1 MLDGERFVEALSRL
15 GYPSASALK
24 GSEFDWLFDAAPDN
38 LHLLRVFCHRLNHN
52 NALTP
57 EEVQAFRVLRE
68 SGKPIMD
75 NATLGDLL
83 KMCGPIDVCGSLS
96 SLCGEED
103 VSVEELE
110 AELQALRKEK
120 QLKLRRLKKLQVLA
134 ASRGADSSAALGLL
148 QEGSGAMKEA
158 SSALA
163 VENAATNAALEG
175 LVKETQK
182 LAGFFHTED
191 LSVGQNNETTA
202 PSASQS
208 VLLSQLPLDAFLHQE
223 EQNTKALAT
232 YTQCQFF
239 QGISDMVET
248 STSKRFQ
255 LTELSC
261 CSESEEEED
270 EKLVESRRK
279 EMAQLQWA
287 HIVAQHQLL
296 KEQAEEHG
304 DQALK
309 NWLTEQ
315 LGSQTQP
322 MGSLQASWREPAL
335 RSELLSVESDLEALM
350 REPVRSALRD
360 SARLLNVPVVRGD
373 LALQI
378 ARQNYY
384 TARQTEVRDQLLR
397 QKASFEVLRL
407 AQDTELRTGRRMATQ
422 LDEVISR
429 LEGASQ
435 SAAQRGNILTQPEL
449 TQRPCLTPWRNT
461 KLQVINS
468 KDVAFSRLLQM
479 LELGKLSECKD
490 PILTYGRLEAEA
502 SSLQKELVSVQD
514 SLERAAQEQGYSG
527 ARLEH
532 DRDALERSAYSDIV
546 QPLLRPQV
554 CATATPAQELC
565 PNAQEVSV
573 VLSELE
579 VKQKNMYKLLQDIV
593 GDLRTKRA
601 RLEQSATLRRERELY
616 VYFHLD
622 PTLLSKVV
630 CEMEARAGVK

>member
-1 MLDGERFVEALSRL
+1 MLDGERFIEALSRV
-15 GYPSASALK
+15 GYPNVSSLK
-24 GSEFDWLFDAAPDN
+24 SSEFDWLFDTAPAN
-38 LHLLRVFCHRLNHN
+38 LHLLRIFCHRVNRN

-57 EEVQAFRVLRE
+57 EELKAFQVLRE
-68 SGKPIMD
+68 SGKPILD
-75 NATLGDLL
+75 EATLGDLL
-83 KMCGPIDVCGSLS
+83 KTCGPTEVGGSLS

-103 VSVEELE
+103 VLVEDLE
-110 AELQALRKEK
+110 VELQALRKEK
-120 QLKLRRLKKLQVLA
+120 QLKLRRLKKLQVFA
-134 ASRGADSSAALGLL
+134 ASRGADASAALGLL
-148 QEGSGAMKEA
+148 QEGSGAVKDA

-163 VENAATNAALEG
+163 AENAALNAALES

-182 LAGFFHTED
+182 LGGFFNSEN
-191 LSVGQNNETTA
+191 LSMEKYNETTA
-202 PSASQS
+202 
-208 VLLSQLPLDAFLHQE
+208 VLLSQLPLEPYLHQE
-223 EQNTKALAT
+223 EQNTKALAI
-232 YTQCQFF
+232 YTQQQFF

-248 STSKRFQ
+248 STSKHFQ

-261 CSESEEEED
+261 CSEIEEEDD

-279 EMAQLQWA
+279 EMARLQWA
-287 HIVAQHQLL
+287 HIVARHQLL

-304 DQALK
+304 DQAMK
-309 NWLTEQ
+309 SWLTEQ
-315 LGSQTQP
+315 LGSQTQ
-322 MGSLQASWREPAL
+322 GSLHTPWRESAL
-335 RSELLSVESDLEALM
+335 HSELLSVQSDLDALM
-350 REPVRSALRD
+350 REPVRAALRD

-407 AQDTELRTGRRMATQ
+407 AQDTELRRGRRTVTQ

-429 LEGASQ
+429 LEGTFQ
-435 SAAQRGNILTQPEL
+435 STTQRGKILTQPEL
-449 TQRPCLTPWRNT
+449 TQTPSLGCNA
-461 KLQVINS
+461 KLQVISS
-468 KDVAFSRLLQM
+468 KDVVFSRLLQM

-490 PILTYGRLEAEA
+490 PLLTYGRLEAEA
-502 SSLQKELVSVQD
+502 SSLQKDLVSVHGA
-514 SLERAAQEQGYSG
+514 LERAAQEQGYIS

-546 QPLLRPQV
+546 QPLLRPQ
-554 CATATPAQELC
+554 
-565 PNAQEVSV
+565 EVSV

-579 VKQKNMYKLLQDIV
+579 EKQKNLYKLLQNVV
-593 GDLRTKRA
+593 GDVRTKRA

-622 PTLLSKVV
+622 PTLLNKVV
-630 CEMEARAGVK
+630 REMEARAGVK

>member
-1 MLDGERFVEALSRL
+1 MLDGERFIEALSRL
-15 GYPSASALK
+15 GYPNASALK
-24 GSEFDWLFDAAPDN
+24 SSEFDWLFDTAPDN
-38 LHLLRVFCHRLNHN
+38 LHLLRVFCHRLNRS

-57 EEVQAFRVLRE
+57 EEVRAFQVLRE
-68 SGKPIMD
+68 SGKPILD
-75 NATLGDLL
+75 EATLGDLL
-83 KMCGPIDVCGSLS
+83 KTCGPTDVGGSLS

-103 VSVEELE
+103 VAVEDLE

-148 QEGSGAMKEA
+148 QEGSSAMKDA

-182 LAGFFHTED
+182 FAGFFHTED
-191 LSVGQNNETTA
+191 LLMKKNNEITA
-202 PSASQS
+202 PPAPQSA
-208 VLLSQLPLDAFLHQE
+208 LLSQLPLEPYLHQE

-232 YTQCQFF
+232 YTQRQFF

-248 STSKRFQ
+248 STSIRFQ

-261 CSESEEEED
+261 CSESEEEDD

-296 KEQAEEHG
+296 KEQAEECG

-315 LGSQTQP
+315 LSSQTQP
-322 MGSLQASWREPAL
+322 LSSLQASWREPAL
-335 RSELLSVESDLEALM
+335 HSELLSVQSDLDALM

-407 AQDTELRTGRRMATQ
+407 AQDTELRRGRRTVTQ
-422 LDEVISR
+422 LDKVISR

-435 SAAQRGNILTQPEL
+435 SAAQRGNILTHPEL
-449 TQRPCLTPWRNT
+449 TQTPCLGPNT
-461 KLQVINS
+461 KLQVISS

-490 PILTYGRLEAEA
+490 PLLTYGRLEAEA
-502 SSLQKELVSVQD
+502 ASLQKELVSVHNA
-514 SLERAAQEQGYSG
+514 LERAAQEQGYSG
-527 ARLEH
+527 VRLEH
-532 DRDALERSAYSDIV
+532 DHDALERSAYSDIV
-546 QPLLRPQV
+546 QPLVRPQV

-565 PNAQEVSV
+565 PNAQEVTV

-579 VKQKNMYKLLQDIV
+579 EKQKNLYKLLQDIV

-616 VYFHLD
+616 VYFHRD

-630 CEMEARAGVK
+630 CEMETRAGVK

>member
-1 MLDGERFVEALSRL
+1 MLDGERFIEALSRV
-15 GYPSASALK
+15 GYPNVSSLK
-24 GSEFDWLFDAAPDN
+24 SSEFDWLFDTAPAN
-38 LHLLRVFCHRLNHN
+38 LHLLRIFCHRVNRN

-57 EEVQAFRVLRE
+57 EELKAFQVLRE
-68 SGKPIMD
+68 SGKPILD
-75 NATLGDLL
+75 EATLGDLL
-83 KMCGPIDVCGSLS
+83 KTCGPTEVGGSLS

-103 VSVEELE
+103 VLVEDLE
-110 AELQALRKEK
+110 VELQALRKEK
-120 QLKLRRLKKLQVLA
+120 QLKMRRLKKLQVFA
-134 ASRGADSSAALGLL
+134 ASRGADASAALGLF
-148 QEGSGAMKEA
+148 QEGSSAVKDA

-163 VENAATNAALEG
+163 VENAALNAALES

-182 LAGFFHTED
+182 LAGFFNSEN
-191 LSVGQNNETTA
+191 LPMEKYNETTA
-202 PSASQS
+202 
-208 VLLSQLPLDAFLHQE
+208 VLLSQLHLEPYLHQE
-223 EQNTKALAT
+223 EQNTKALAI
-232 YTQCQFF
+232 YTQQQFF

-261 CSESEEEED
+261 CSEIEEEDD

-279 EMAQLQWA
+279 EMARLQWA
-287 HIVAQHQLL
+287 HIVARHQLL

-322 MGSLQASWREPAL
+322 QVSLHAPWRESAL
-335 RSELLSVESDLEALM
+335 HSELLSVQSDLDALM
-350 REPVRSALRD
+350 REPVRAALRD
-360 SARLLNVPVVRGD
+360 SARLLNAPVVRGD

-407 AQDTELRTGRRMATQ
+407 AQDTELRRGRRTVTQ

-429 LEGASQ
+429 LEGTFQ
-435 SAAQRGNILTQPEL
+435 STTQRGKILTQPEL
-449 TQRPCLTPWRNT
+449 TQTPSLGCNA
-461 KLQVINS
+461 KLQVISS
-468 KDVAFSRLLQM
+468 KDVVFSRLLQM

-490 PILTYGRLEAEA
+490 PLLTYERLEAEA
-502 SSLQKELVSVQD
+502 SSLQKDLVSVHGA
-514 SLERAAQEQGYSG
+514 LERAAQEQGYIS

-579 VKQKNMYKLLQDIV
+579 EKQKNLYKLLQDVV
-593 GDLRTKRA
+593 GDVRTKRA

-622 PTLLSKVV
+622 PTLLNKVV
-630 CEMEARAGVK
+630 REMEARAGVK